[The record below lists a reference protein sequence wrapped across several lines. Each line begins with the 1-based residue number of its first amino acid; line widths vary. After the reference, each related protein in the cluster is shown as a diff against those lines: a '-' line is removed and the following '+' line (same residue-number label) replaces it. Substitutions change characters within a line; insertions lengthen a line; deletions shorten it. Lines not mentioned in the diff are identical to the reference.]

1 MRVRWCWTQQEMREE
16 WWLPKAG
23 KARRKGHVQRTGEES
38 PAALVICLSCA
49 TESLPETTEKEFIE
63 LSPWPFTSWQ
73 WGWIMGRHLLSDR
86 SREQSRLR
94 FWYNNLQGCSPSIYS
109 LLRPCVSKCW
119 HFAKYFRP
127 LGLHIPHLSLLGMFC
142 SQT

>member
-1 MRVRWCWTQQEMREE
+1 MRVRWCWTQKNWEKNGGCPTQEKHGERDMSRGLGKKVQLH
-16 WWLPKAG
+16 WLAVSAVWQNPC
-23 KARRKGHVQRTGEES
+23 RKLQR
-38 PAALVICLSCA
+38 
-49 TESLPETTEKEFIE
+49 EFIE

-73 WGWIMGRHLLSDR
+73 WGWIMGSSHLLSDKSRER
-86 SREQSRLR
+86 SRRG
-94 FWYNNLQGCSPSIYS
+94 FWYNNLQGYSPSIYS

-119 HFAKYFRP
+119 HFAKYSRP